1 MLLSVLD
8 DGTVIQPTSGRLFF
22 AAEKPAVRRGSVS
35 SAEGRGCSARQRE
48 VNKGVVV
55 MKRAIPPAPERAA
68 IADLN
73 RLLADDDDPRD
84 AMARVSAEI
93 VAYQAKGLEV
103 PTDLMRLSKA
113 LAAECVAQ
121 SQGR

>member
-1 MLLSVLD
+1 
-8 DGTVIQPTSGRLFF
+8 
-22 AAEKPAVRRGSVS
+22 
-35 SAEGRGCSARQRE
+35 
-48 VNKGVVV
+48 